1 MPVERARRLVPTK
14 LVGREQ
20 ELRTARAALR
30 TTPALLLVSG
40 EAGVG
45 KTRLIAELARD
56 HGGPPWLGAAVMRD
70 GQSVRWL
77 TGRCRPLHHPTPLA
91 PLAEAFHGVAG
102 LTDCLSSPWNCL
114 PESLAELGPTVLVI
128 EDLHWAD
135 RGTLQVLHFLAAR
148 LPPQLQLIAT
158 YRPEESQQSREIT
171 ALAAGVPAGTR
182 TVEVRLHPLGAAAVH
197 ELATEVLGVDLL
209 PSALTGELLDRAGG
223 LPFAIEELLRAV
235 QDSGS
240 LEINAMTRAMAAA
253 PAPLALRASV
263 MLRLEHL
270 PEVSRRVVCASAV
283 LNSPAPDSVLGAIAE
298 TSGAQLAEAIDGGL
312 ARGLLRQKRPGLY
325 DLRHA
330 LARRAVYETIPPDE
344 LRRLHRRSAMALAAV
359 EPPPHARIADHF
371 RSGGLIADWMIHA
384 EAAVDQLLVA
394 QDNAG
399 AVEQLTA
406 MVQIEALPWAD
417 RARLA
422 VKLGSAVSPEQ
433 RWQDAVILMST
444 ILAESTAPTSQRGRL
459 RLALGLLLHHRAGEV
474 LAGRREVAAAIS
486 ELDLDPAS
494 AAWALST
501 LAVPVF
507 GAEGIAEHRSR
518 LDDAVRLLNDR
529 QRYQEEGTKHAVRV
543 NRARFQ
549 LALGVTDGVEEVG
562 AEAADGLAW
571 LGHDGRST
579 ALLERAAAG
588 WDRFSAAAG
597 AGTRVRLA
605 FGAAEWGGL
614 AERLSRARADAAG
627 MPLVRMEID
636 LVDGRYQLARGDVA
650 EGKQLLESVLRATV
664 SGPLT
669 IRAVTVAALVRQ
681 GLVGPCAVEECAAMV
696 RRKEGWAWAGE
707 LVIAACSVL
716 DRPTAEGLAAEFADG
731 LAGRDAPAARAAL
744 TMVRAGLEGSAEL
757 FGQAAAEYEVL
768 GRKYDQYGA
777 LEGRG
782 RCLLAAGEP
791 DELVAIVAAYEALG
805 ARGDARRCRDA
816 LRDAGVMVSARRGRR
831 GYGNALSPRELE
843 VARLAA
849 KGLSNSN
856 IATALSLSVSTVEDH
871 LSRAMRKL
879 DVRSRHA
886 LAPLVTQ

>member
-1 MPVERARRLVPTK
+1 MAVQRARRLVPTK
-14 LVGREQ
+14 LVGREH

-30 TTPALLLVSG
+30 TTPSLLLVSG

-56 HGGPPWLGAAVMRD
+56 HGGQP
-70 GQSVRWL
+70 VRWL
-77 TGRCRPLHHPTPLA
+77 TGRCRPIHHPTPLA

-102 LTDCLSSPWNCL
+102 LSDCLSSPWNCL
-114 PESLAELGPTVLVI
+114 PESLAELGPAVLVI

-148 LPPQLQLIAT
+148 LPPELQLIAT

-171 ALAAGVPAGTR
+171 ALAGCVPAGTR

-209 PSALTGELLDRAGG
+209 PSTLTGELLDRAGG
-223 LPFAIEELLRAV
+223 LPFAIEELLRTV

-270 PEVSRRVVCASAV
+270 PDVSRRVVCAAAV

-298 TSGAQLAEAIDGGL
+298 TSGAQLAEGIDGGL

-325 DLRHA
+325 DVRHT

-406 MVQIEALPWAD
+406 MVRIEALPWAD

-422 VKLGSAVSPEQ
+422 VKLGAAVSPEQ

-459 RLALGLLLHHRAGEV
+459 RLALGLLLHQRAGEV

-494 AAWALST
+494 AAWALSA

-529 QRYQEEGTKHAVRV
+529 QPYQEEDAKHAVRV
-543 NRARFQ
+543 NRVRFQ
-549 LALGVTDGVEEVG
+549 LAMGVTDGVEEVG

-571 LGHDGRST
+571 LGHDSRST

-588 WDRFSAAAG
+588 WDRFCAAAG
-597 AGTRVRLA
+597 AGTRMRLA
-605 FGAAEWGGL
+605 FGSAEWGGL

-627 MPLVRMEID
+627 MPLVRREID

-650 EGKQLLESVLRATV
+650 EGKQLLESVLGATV
-664 SGPLT
+664 IGPLT
-669 IRAVTVAALVRQ
+669 IRAAAAAALAGQ
-681 GLVGPCAVEECAAMV
+681 GLAGPCVVEEGVAMV

-707 LVIAACSVL
+707 LMIAACSVL
-716 DRPTAEGLAAEFADG
+716 DRVAAERLATEFAEG

-816 LRDAGVMVSARRGRR
+816 LREAGVMVSPRRGRR

-886 LAPLVTQ
+886 LAPLVSK